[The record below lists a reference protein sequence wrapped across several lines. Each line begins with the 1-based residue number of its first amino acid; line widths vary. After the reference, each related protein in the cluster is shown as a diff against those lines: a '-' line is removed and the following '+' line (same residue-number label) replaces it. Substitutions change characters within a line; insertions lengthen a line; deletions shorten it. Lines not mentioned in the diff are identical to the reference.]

1 MSGTWAPDPL
11 VTLRVLCHEVV
22 KRAMGRPFES
32 PALQA
37 LRAKYQAAV
46 VQQANKL

>member
-1 MSGTWAPDPL
+1 MSGGLQADPL
-11 VTLRVLCHEVV
+11 VILRTLCREIV
-22 KRAMGRPFES
+22 KKAMGRPFES

-46 VQQANKL
+46 VRP